1 MILYSENQL
10 DTAWQYDCKQRS
22 AKGRHWISRADYEN
36 LFVLYFES
44 VLRGDELIKVDIYI
58 PEDLLLAIDTEIEF
72 DEEEL
77 H

>member
-10 DTAWQYDCKQRS
+10 DTAWQYDCKQRT
-22 AKGRHWISRADYEN
+22 AKGRHWISRTDYEN

-44 VLRGDELIKVDIYI
+44 VLRGDKLIKVDIYI

>member
-10 DTAWQYDCKQRS
+10 DTAWQYDCKQRT

-44 VLRGDELIKVDIYI
+44 VLRGDKLIKVDIYI
-58 PEDLLLAIDTEIEF
+58 PEDLLLTIDTEIEF

>member
-10 DTAWQYDCKQRS
+10 DTAWHYDCKQRT

-58 PEDLLLAIDTEIEF
+58 PEDLLLSIDTQFEI